1 MRTLDLL
8 TAVLEEE
15 FNDFVDNFKSK
26 KDDAKINL
34 VNCKGDVVIPSLL
47 KSEVFEK
54 IKDAIDNKFNPYVEN
69 NYIRV
74 NDYYRSISD
83 SVKILRNVDS
93 QKGLNFTLKT
103 LVQKAKDS
111 TFAGML
117 LINRDTGFIFNP
129 AHPLNISLIKKGK
142 VNLPDKFDIFIFN
155 FKNDLKDNEN
165 KEEVEKTIDEAY
177 KMHLI
182 YANLFLTKMI
192 ENIEYKI
199 TVENSQTDFD
209 RIFFLSDTKSSIRI
223 YKDISKNF
231 NTILF
236 PLQILSKGEL
246 VPYIGWGGITK
257 EIKSMSLYG
266 NASGNLKA
274 YHYSSNLSVCTGDK
288 NNQSI
293 EGWYTLSKINVNST
307 WFSNYVNKYFQEIT
321 FAGHKL
327 AVDILLDKLPEEFS
341 HL

>member
-1 MRTLDLL
+1 MRTIDLL
-8 TAVLEEE
+8 TATLKEE

-26 KDDAKINL
+26 KDDSKIDL
-34 VNCKGDVVIPSLL
+34 VNDKGDIIIPSMV
-47 KSEVFEK
+47 KSEIFEK
-54 IKDAIDNKFNPYVEN
+54 IEDTIDNKFNSYVED
-69 NYIRV
+69 NYIYV
-74 NDYYRSISD
+74 NDYYRAISD
-83 SVKILRNVDS
+83 KVKILRNVDS
-93 QKGLNFTLKT
+93 QKGLNFALKT
-103 LVQKAKDS
+103 LVQKANDS
-111 TFAGML
+111 SFAGML

-155 FKNDLKDNEN
+155 FKQDLN
-165 KEEVEKTIDEAY
+165 KEEIEKTVEEAY

-182 YANLFLTKMI
+182 YANLFLKKRI
-192 ENIEYKI
+192 ENLEYKI
-199 TVENSQTDFD
+199 TVEDSQTDFD
-209 RIFFLSDTKSSIRI
+209 KIFFISDTKSSIRI

-236 PLQILSKGEL
+236 PLQVLSKGEL

-274 YHYSSNLSVCTGDK
+274 YYYSSNLNVCTGDK
-288 NNQSI
+288 NNQSL

-307 WFSNYVNKYFQEIT
+307 WFLNYVNKYFQEIT
-321 FAGHKL
+321 FAAHKL
-327 AVDILLDKLPEEFS
+327 AVDILLGKLPEEFS

>member
-1 MRTLDLL
+1 MRTIDFL
-8 TAVLEEE
+8 TAVLVEE

-34 VNCKGDVVIPSLL
+34 VNDKGDVIIPSMLNAG
-47 KSEVFEK
+47 VFEK
-54 IKDAIDNKFNPYVEN
+54 IESTIDDKFNSYEYT
-69 NYIRV
+69 NYICV
-74 NDYYRSISD
+74 DKYYNAISD
-83 SVKILRNVDS
+83 KVKILRNVDS
-93 QKGLNFTLKT
+93 QKGLNFALKT
-103 LVQKAKDS
+103 LVQKANDS

-117 LINRDTGFIFNP
+117 LINRDSGFIFNL

-155 FKNDLKDNEN
+155 FKNDFDDEN
-165 KEEVEKTIDEAY
+165 KEEVEKTVDEAY

-182 YANLFLTKMI
+182 YANLFMKKMV
-192 ENIEYKI
+192 ENLEYKI
-199 TVENSQTDFD
+199 TVEDSQTDFD
-209 RIFFLSDTKSSIRI
+209 KIFFLSDTKSSIRI
-223 YKDISKNF
+223 YKNISKNY

-293 EGWYTLSKINVNST
+293 EGWYTLSKVNVNST
-307 WFSNYVNKYFQEIT
+307 WFANYVNKYFQELT

-327 AVDILLDKLPEEFS
+327 AADILLGKLPEEFS